1 MTALLRTE
9 GLSVTFGALSAVDRL
24 DLEVPGG
31 TLVGL
36 IGPNGAGKTT
46 CIDALCGFTPSAG
59 TVRFD
64 GTDLHGVPPHRRA
77 RMGLGRTWQ
86 SLELFDDLTIRENVL
101 VAAERQTVG
110 GFLTDLVR
118 PRHRESEAVDGAIDL
133 VGLGHLAD
141 RLPTEVSQGH
151 RKLVGVARAL
161 AAQPRLVC
169 MDEPAA
175 GLNSSESRE
184 LGARLRHIVDGGTA
198 ILLVDHDM
206 GLVLEVCD
214 HVVVLD
220 NGCKIAEG
228 TPAEIQRDDNVIQA
242 YLGTP
247 SGDAETADGGVR

>member
-1 MTALLRTE
+1 MTALLSTQ

-24 DLEVPGG
+24 DLEVPEG

-46 CIDALCGFTPSAG
+46 CIDALCGFTPSVG

-64 GTDLHGVPPHRRA
+64 GEDLHGLPPHQRSRR
-77 RMGLGRTWQ
+77 GLGRTWQ

-118 PRHRESEAVDGAIDL
+118 PRRRESVAVDGAMEL
-133 VGLGHLAD
+133 VGLGPLAD

-161 AAQPRLVC
+161 AAAPRLVC

-175 GLNSSESRE
+175 GLNSSESRH
-184 LGARLRHIVDGGTA
+184 LGARLRHIVDEGTS

-228 TPAEIQRDDNVIQA
+228 TPAEIQRDDQVIQA

-247 SGDAETADGGVR
+247 SGDAEPAGDGAR

>member
-1 MTALLRTE
+1 MTALLRVE
-9 GLSVTFGALSAVDRL
+9 GLTVTFGALSAVDRL
-24 DLEVPGG
+24 DLEVPDGA
-31 TLVGL
+31 LVGL

-46 CIDALCGFTPSAG
+46 CIDALCGFTPSSG

-64 GTDLHGVPPHRRA
+64 GEDLHGLPPHRRS
-77 RMGLGRTWQ
+77 RLGLGRTWQ

-118 PRHRESEAVDGAIDL
+118 PRARESEAVDTAIEF
-133 VGLGHLAD
+133 VGLGHLAE

-175 GLNSSESRE
+175 GLNSSESRQ
-184 LGARLRHIVDGGTA
+184 LGARLRRIVDEGTS

-228 TPAEIQRDDNVIQA
+228 TPAQIQRDDHVIQA

-247 SGDAETADGGVR
+247 SGDAAPAEEGAR